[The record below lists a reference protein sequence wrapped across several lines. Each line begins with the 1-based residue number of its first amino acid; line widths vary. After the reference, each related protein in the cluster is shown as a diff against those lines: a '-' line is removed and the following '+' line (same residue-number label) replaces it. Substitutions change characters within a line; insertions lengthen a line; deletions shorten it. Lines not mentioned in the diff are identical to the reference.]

1 MPAIDVKKAVGIA
14 KAYIA
19 DLFANEGLTNLGL
32 EEVVYDDAHDHWRI
46 TLGFSRPWD
55 HIPFQSA
62 LGMAGQP
69 RTYKIITLDEGGA
82 VLSVTNRDVANA
94 A

>member
-1 MPAIDVKKAVGIA
+1 MPVINVKDAVLNA
-14 KAYIA
+14 KRYIA
-19 DLFANEGLTNLGL
+19 DLFADEGVSNLGL

-55 HIPFQSA
+55 SRHNLFDSPK
-62 LGMAGQP
+62 LD
-69 RTYKIITLDEGGA
+69 RTYKVITLDQAGT